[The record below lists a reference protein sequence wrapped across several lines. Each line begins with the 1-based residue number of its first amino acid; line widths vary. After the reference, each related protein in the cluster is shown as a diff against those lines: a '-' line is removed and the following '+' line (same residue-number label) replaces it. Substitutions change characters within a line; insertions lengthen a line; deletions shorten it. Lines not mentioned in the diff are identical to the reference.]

1 MNNNQI
7 SIDSLNS
14 SPGFRTGTP
23 GQGTPE
29 LGHPLPRP
37 PCAPLLS
44 SLPQSTLHS
53 SSPASQLPHLIHH
66 LVSTLPPKHLQLDS
80 FFCPYCT
87 CPRPGFHHLP
97 SSCCKVSSSGPLSCP
112 PSIHSLC
119 RDQHC
124 FPNASHPPPFFF
136 TALSGLWDLGSLTR
150 DEPQPLVMKSAES

>member
-1 MNNNQI
+1 MC
-7 SIDSLNS
+7 
-14 SPGFRTGTP
+14 SPLELS
-23 GQGTPE
+23 PE
-29 LGHPLPRP
+29 
-37 PCAPLLS
+37 
-44 SLPQSTLHS
+44 QSTLHS

-136 TALSGLWDLGSLTR
+136 TALSGLWDFSSLTR
-150 DEPQPLVMKSAES
+150 DEPQPLVMKSAESLKMLSWREFMDRKLCMSVCALFSKMDTTIFLVP